1 VVEAPLHQVVS
12 VSFAAFIPAC
22 SLPHTPCILHGCP
35 SISPSLMA
43 EGSRLDRTGAPP
55 ELEQAFKEGR
65 ANLLAYTRQTLTA
78 ANQVLYALPVIGST
92 LLLVVHRKEERGQR
106 AGVPHLYQRQT
117 APMLFSVGSL
127 HDKSRQQAWCM
138 GPTLLFLATPAT
150 SFNQSYVL
158 FRDTGI
164 HDFFFS
170 FVFNWGLSSKAGLLR
185 CLLI

>member
-1 VVEAPLHQVVS
+1 
-12 VSFAAFIPAC
+12 
-22 SLPHTPCILHGCP
+22 
-35 SISPSLMA
+35 M
-43 EGSRLDRTGAPP
+43 
-55 ELEQAFKEGR
+55 
-65 ANLLAYTRQTLTA
+65 LAYTRQTLTA
-78 ANQVLYALPVIGST
+78 ANQVLYALPYRLVIGST

-138 GPTLLFLATPAT
+138 GPTLLFLAKPAT

-164 HDFFFS
+164 HYFF
-170 FVFNWGLSSKAGLLR
+170 LSSIWDFLKRPAYYAAYLSNVYAYSLSFKTKR
-185 CLLI
+185 IARFLHHHF